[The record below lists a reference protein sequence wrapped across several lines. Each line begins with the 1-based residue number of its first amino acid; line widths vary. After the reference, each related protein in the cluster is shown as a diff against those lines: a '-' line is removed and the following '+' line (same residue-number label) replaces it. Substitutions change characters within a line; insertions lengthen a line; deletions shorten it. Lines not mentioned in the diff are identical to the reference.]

1 MSFASTRKATL
12 FGFNWFAILVVSA
25 ALLSTSARAA
35 DPKAAP
41 AATETKAKEALA
53 KEAIKDVPEP
63 SLDFPKKGDVCIL
76 SASMNRIGDNVPSE
90 LVELSCDG
98 GAPRV
103 QARDG
108 KNQDVNQTLSRELA
122 SAKKAGWKIGQ
133 CSYVNAFNPERG
145 PYSYF
150 DFKKMICILNR

>member
-1 MSFASTRKATL
+1 MTFSRLNLITILTGLL
-12 FGFNWFAILVVSA
+12 FVA
-25 ALLSTSARAA
+25 TSASASEA
-35 DPKAAP
+35 KPAPSAAP
-41 AATETKAKEALA
+41 AEKVEKKEADSA
-53 KEAIKDVPEP
+53 
-63 SLDFPKKGDVCIL
+63 SLEFPKKGDICIL
-76 SASMNRIGDNVPSE
+76 SASMNRVGDNVPSE

-98 GAPRV
+98 ATPKV

-122 SAKKAGWKIGQ
+122 SAKKAGWKISQ

-150 DFKKMICILNR
+150 DFKKMICILSR